1 MHDFSFCVFF
11 FFKGVLEREN
21 KTDVNDELLHELKR
35 LQSLLIPIS
44 EFNLQKKKAL
54 LLRAKAEIAKQEAQK
69 RIQETDAKVL
79 KRNIFKKNSFFF
91 HFI

>member
-1 MHDFSFCVFF
+1 MSTCNFCFF
-11 FFKGVLEREN
+11 LGVLEREN
-21 KTDVNDELLHELKR
+21 KTDVNDELLQELKR

-69 RIQETDAKVL
+69 RIQEMDAKVF
-79 KRNIFKKNSFFF
+79 KRNIFLEK
-91 HFI
+91 